1 MNKKSISALVVTVLL
16 VAVSIG
22 IGTVLV
28 SWVSSYST
36 GNVNRAKKTT
46 SALDLCS
53 GVQYSLY
60 NVKVVDPTSTT
71 NGSISVFLV
80 NTGKFS
86 IDSLIV
92 KVQDSAGDMFFIK
105 PNEGIFRLDSL
116 GKMYLHYTVDPV
128 KNNMDCSKGCKIDY
142 LEFIPVVFD
151 PNSDNYLPCST
162 SHYKVSSNQFSHSNI
177 V

>member
-36 GNVNRAKKTT
+36 GSVNRAKKATN
-46 SALDLCS
+46 ALDVCS
-53 GVQYSLY
+53 GVQYSIY
-60 NVKVVDPTSTT
+60 NVQVVNPNATT

-80 NTGKFS
+80 NTGKFR
-86 IDSLIV
+86 IDSLFV
-92 KVQDSAGDMFFIK
+92 KVEDSAGDMFFLK
-105 PNEGIFRLDSL
+105 PNEGTFHLDSL
-116 GKMYLHYTVDPV
+116 GKTYVHYTIDPV
-128 KNNMDCSKGCKIDY
+128 ANHMNCASGCDITY

-151 PNSDNYLPCST
+151 ANSNNYLPCST
-162 SHYKVSSNQFSHSNI
+162 SHYVVPSNEFSKSNI